1 MKKSPVMTVS
11 QVAAALGESQSTIV
25 RRIQSGAL
33 KAEKMEGR
41 LGMFLIPR
49 DAVDKLIAERAAEL
63 EAELARLNEAAS

>member
-11 QVAAALGESQSTIV
+11 QAAAALGESQSTIV

-33 KAEKMEGR
+33 EAEKMEGR

>member
-33 KAEKMEGR
+33 EAEKMEGR

>member
-25 RRIQSGAL
+25 RRIQSGTL
-33 KAEKMEGR
+33 EAEKMEGR

>member
-11 QVAAALGESQSTIV
+11 QAAAALGESQSTIV

-33 KAEKMEGR
+33 EAEKMEGR

-49 DAVDKLIAERAAEL
+49 AAVDKLIAERAAEL
-63 EAELARLNEAAS
+63 AAELARLNEAAS